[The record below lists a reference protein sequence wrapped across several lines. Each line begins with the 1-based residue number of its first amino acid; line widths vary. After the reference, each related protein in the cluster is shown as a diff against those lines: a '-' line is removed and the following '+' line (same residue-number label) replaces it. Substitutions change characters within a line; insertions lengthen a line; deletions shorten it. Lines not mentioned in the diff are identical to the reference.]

1 VRVRVRV
8 RVRVGVRRQ
17 RLGNLLA
24 QPRAL
29 LVGVHEVGQREVGL
43 ETILHDEPDRVGRRT
58 ARAAAIAHVEG
69 DDLEGLGLVRA
80 RARARARA
88 RVEVRV

>member
-1 VRVRVRV
+1 VRV

-17 RLGNLLA
+17 RPGNLLA

-29 LVGVHEVGQREVGL
+29 LVGVHPSIHEVGQREVGL
-43 ETILHDEPDRVGRRT
+43 ETILHDEPDRVGRRA

-80 RARARARA
+80 RARARARLC
-88 RVEVRV
+88 